1 MAVKLISGIMIF
13 FFLAGGCG
21 HQGSYFGVKNQAIFV
36 PEEFRQTQEAIERA
50 ENSPGAEYCPEKV
63 AKAREKAKKGVEL
76 YWSCPWMDC
85 SQKAMLVLAEAR
97 KLAQEA
103 ESCHST
109 PPPSPTAPIPASMA
123 LKPAPAASEPPP
135 PTTEA
140 EAVPP
145 ASESLEPASQA
156 IEPGPAPAP
165 EPASPAVEP
174 TWIEEPVSEEKDVTL
189 EGVYFPFD
197 SYRFTPEAL
206 ETLDQH
212 VVILE
217 EYPEIKV
224 EIGGH
229 TDSRGTIS
237 YNRALSRRRARAV
250 KLHLISKGIS
260 RERLMVKAYGGSRP
274 VASNETE
281 EGRAENSRVKLNVL
295 Q

>member
-1 MAVKLISGIMIF
+1 MPFHTPAVTPQLQYRLLWLLSP
-13 FFLAGGCG
+13 LL
-21 HQGSYFGVKNQAIFV
+21 QLQNPLRPLQRVEPPV
-36 PEEFRQTQEAIERA
+36 PESSPIAEAIPPA
-50 ENSPGAEYCPEKV
+50 PE
-63 AKAREKAKKGVEL
+63 
-76 YWSCPWMDC
+76 
-85 SQKAMLVLAEAR
+85 
-97 KLAQEA
+97 
-103 ESCHST
+103 ST
-109 PPPSPTAPIPASMA
+109 SPTAEAIP
-123 LKPAPAASEPPP
+123 PAPEAS
-135 PTTEA
+135 
-140 EAVPP
+140 
-145 ASESLEPASQA
+145 EPASQA
-156 IEPGPAPAP
+156 IEPGPAP
-165 EPASPAVEP
+165 EPASPAAEPEP
-174 TWIEEPVSEEKDVTL
+174 TWIEEPVSEEKIATL

-197 SYRFTPEAL
+197 SYRFTPEEL

-217 EYPEIKV
+217 EHPEIKV

-281 EGRAENSRVKLNVL
+281 EGRAENSRVELNVL